1 MKKIIV
7 ILCGVIWAS
16 EAVAVTQIIPA
27 GEDVT
32 GGDVHTVVTQQV
44 YGTTRNFT
52 VSGNQQGNEKAF
64 CNCEFNVKYQCIH
77 KRRAD
82 GADGRKYCVNRS
94 GLNGFAGFF
103 QKIKVGN
110 DDKRD

>member
-1 MKKIIV
+1 MKKLIV

-52 VSGNQQGNEKAF
+52 VSGNQQIMSCLASRTTASYIPTGSRMLRPAV
-64 CNCEFNVKYQCIH
+64 CLII
-77 KRRAD
+77 RM
-82 GADGRKYCVNRS
+82 
-94 GLNGFAGFF
+94 
-103 QKIKVGN
+103 
-110 DDKRD
+110 